1 VVVIVTAHDPNP
13 TRTCLNLDVD
23 ISYILETSP
32 IKKVKE
38 MKLKLFVSRVGWIS
52 QLVKLVELLVKELE
66 VQGSPRKEK
75 TNITL

>member
-1 VVVIVTAHDPNP
+1 VIVTAHDPNP

>member
-1 VVVIVTAHDPNP
+1 VTAHDPNA

>member
-1 VVVIVTAHDPNP
+1 VTAHDPNP

-52 QLVKLVELLVKELE
+52 QLVKLVELLVKELG

>member
-1 VVVIVTAHDPNP
+1 VTAHDPNP

>member
-1 VVVIVTAHDPNP
+1 VIVTAHDPNP

-52 QLVKLVELLVKELE
+52 QLVKLVELLVKELG